1 MGIFLINSRK
11 RIASLLSLAGAAAK
25 LQFLIHLRDVFK
37 LLGSEGGRQANRN
50 QLWASSGQLGTPATP
65 PAFPCLYVAQEFSQG
80 GAARSGLLCRVGG
93 KGGKFLNVKLA
104 AMSFVLIQ
112 GFYQYFTV

>member
-37 LLGSEGGRQANRN
+37 LLGSEGGRH
-50 QLWASSGQLGTPATP
+50 ASKQEPA
-65 PAFPCLYVAQEFSQG
+65 
-80 GAARSGLLCRVGG
+80 VG
-93 KGGKFLNVKLA
+93 
-104 AMSFVLIQ
+104 
-112 GFYQYFTV
+112 